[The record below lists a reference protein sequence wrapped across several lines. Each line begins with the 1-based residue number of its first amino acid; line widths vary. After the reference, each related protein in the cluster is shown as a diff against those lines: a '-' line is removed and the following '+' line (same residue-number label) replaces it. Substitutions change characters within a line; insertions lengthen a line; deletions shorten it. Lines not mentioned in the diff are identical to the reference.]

1 MGRPGQRIRLRR
13 CLEDVAEQVN
23 KVDAAMKLQLEEF
36 LVEKVDKRLKKQ
48 QKHLDAA
55 AERLEKQVTMQME
68 KFEVVLKQHFEEPDR
83 RVVKISLPSHPS

>member
-13 CLEDVAEQVN
+13 CLEDVAEHVN

-55 AERLEKQVTMQME
+55 AERLEKQATMQME
-68 KFEVVLKQHFEEPDR
+68 KFENVLKQYFEKPR
-83 RVVKISLPSHPS
+83 R